1 MPSTIA
7 QHLFDRRTVL
17 KGAAA
22 AGALQVASPFIIA
35 ARGETPIR
43 IGMVDPLT
51 GVYAAVAQNEV
62 IGAKLAVE
70 QINAKGGILGR
81 PIELLVEDS
90 ANDVGTGV
98 QKTRKLI
105 ERDQVSF
112 IIGDV
117 NSGIAQ
123 AIAQVTAE
131 KKVLHVVSG
140 GHTDSITGKD
150 CKWNVYRVC
159 NTTRMEANSVSDL
172 LFSKYGKKWH
182 FITPDYAFGHTLYE
196 ACAANLKKLGGTI
209 TGNELTP
216 LGTSDFSAYL
226 IKARAANPD
235 VLLLLP
241 QGSDMVNCL
250 KQIVQFGINKQIH
263 VAGTQQELESLEV
276 AAAGSPHRHLDVRMV
291 LETTEYAAPR
301 GVRRRHPQAHRRQG
315 ADRAHLVRLHLGL
328 HLRAG
333 GQSRE
338 DTRFLEARSGA
349 RRFRAAA
356 RGQAAAQ
363 QSLLSRGRSSAHDLG
378 FRRRGPVQGQATP
391 RICSRSTRSWPATRP
406 RLRSPTPAASCNGR
420 RDEVMRPLP
429 LPACGER
436 SISSVARNRVRGPL
450 QALRRAE
457 RPLTRR
463 CAPTSP
469 RKRGEVDVTSSSN
482 AS

>member
-1 MPSTIA
+1 MPSTTA
-7 QHLFDRRTVL
+7 RYLLDRRTVL
-17 KGAAA
+17 KSAAA
-22 AGALQVASPFIIA
+22 AGVLQVASPFIIS

-43 IGMVDPLT
+43 IGMVDPFT
-51 GVYAAVAQNEV
+51 GVYAAVAQNEL

-159 NTTRMEANSVSDL
+159 NTTRMEANSVTDL

-182 FITPDYAFGHTLYE
+182 FITPDYAFGHTLYD
-196 ACAANLKKLGGTI
+196 ACAANLKKLGGTV
-209 TGNELTP
+209 TGNELCP

-263 VAGTQQELESLEV
+263 VAGTQQELESLESLPPEARIGIWMFEWYWQQPDTPHLAEFV
-276 AAAGSPHRHLDVRMV
+276 ADVRKRADGKV
-291 LETTEYAAPR
+291 PTARTWFGYTSVYTYALAANREKTLDAVKLAEALGDFELPPEVKLQPNKVYYRKGDHQLMTSAFVGEAQSKGNDPEDLFKVSEIVAGDKTAPP
-301 GVRRRHPQAHRRQG
+301 V
-315 ADRAHLVRLHLGL
+315 ADTGC
-328 HLRAG
+328 
-333 GQSRE
+333 
-338 DTRFLEARSGA
+338 T
-349 RRFRAAA
+349 
-356 RGQAAAQ
+356 
-363 QSLLSRGRSSAHDLG
+363 
-378 FRRRGPVQGQATP
+378 VQ
-391 RICSRSTRSWPATRP
+391 WP
-406 RLRSPTPAASCNGR
+406 S
-420 RDEVMRPLP
+420 
-429 LPACGER
+429 
-436 SISSVARNRVRGPL
+436 
-450 QALRRAE
+450 
-457 RPLTRR
+457 
-463 CAPTSP
+463 
-469 RKRGEVDVTSSSN
+469 
-482 AS
+482 